1 MSAPLPSVRALIP
14 ASMGRTR
21 PCTAHQRCQLGCHLG
36 RLAASALV
44 ALASLLPATS
54 QAQDSERL
62 DWLRQPA
69 LGNYKG
75 YAEFKMGRYALARQV
90 WETLAE
96 VGDGEA
102 LFNLAIMAE
111 DGLGMTRDLRKAE
124 SLYRASAQAGSL
136 KAQYRLG
143 LLYSDGSRFPADL
156 EQARHYL
163 GLAAGQGDQQAAER
177 LATLGQP
184 TSALTPFQQAE
195 ALASAGQHEPAARLY
210 QQLAEQGLAAA
221 QTRLAWMHE
230 AGRGLPRDLEQAA
243 QRFELAAQAGDA
255 EAQYALAVMYRTGRG
270 RARDLTTS
278 MDWLRQAAAQG
289 YPAAVAALGS
299 FEAAQAAAPAAGADA
314 APAALAP

>member
-1 MSAPLPSVRALIP
+1 MNT
-14 ASMGRTR
+14 ASMGQTMPRAGDLGC
-21 PCTAHQRCQLGCHLG
+21 PPGCHLG
-36 RLAASALV
+36 PLAAIALL

-75 YAEFKMGRYALARQV
+75 YAEFKMGHYARARQV

-96 VGDGEA
+96 VGNGEA

-111 DGLGMTRDLRKAE
+111 DGLGMARDLLKAE
-124 SLYRASAQAGSL
+124 SLYRASAQAGSI

-143 LLYSDGSRFPADL
+143 LLYSDGSRFAADP

-163 GLAAGQGDQQAAER
+163 GLAAGQGDRQAAER

-184 TSALTPFQQAE
+184 TGTLTPFQQAE
-195 ALASAGQHEPAARLY
+195 ALASAGQHEAAARLY
-210 QQLAEQGLAAA
+210 QQLAEQGLAVA

-243 QRFELAAQAGDA
+243 RHFELAAQAGGA

-270 RARDLTTS
+270 RTRDLATS

-289 YPAAVAALGS
+289 YPAAVAALDS
-299 FEAAQAAAPAAGADA
+299 FEAAQAAAPAAEADS
-314 APAALAP
+314 APAALAR